1 MNTNKKQTQPH
12 LIYFNMSKKPNTIF
26 VEQLVL
32 VQDPILGSKY
42 ELQLVEVEAI
52 DVVTELSETLTKEV
66 KKATKK
72 AAKNEQ

>member
-1 MNTNKKQTQPH
+1 
-12 LIYFNMSKKPNTIF
+12 MSKKPNTIF

-52 DVVTELSETLTKEV
+52 DVVTELSETLTKEL

-72 AAKNEQ
+72 APKNEQ